1 MTSIETFPPFTHPV
15 TEIIQQRFSCRTYLK
30 QPIDAPTQ
38 CRLDDYATA
47 QQTGP
52 LGGQARFK
60 LVAGKD
66 SDLKELKGLGTYGF
80 IKGATGFIVGATST
94 DAKHL
99 EDFGY
104 LLQKIILYA
113 TDLGLGTC
121 WLGGTFT
128 KSSFAQKISARE
140 GELVPSVAAV
150 GHIAKKPRRIDTLI
164 RKGAN
169 ADKRRPW
176 ERLFFND
183 VFNSPLTR
191 QMTGDYAIPLEMARL
206 APSAS
211 NKQPWRVVKD
221 GSRWHFYLQRTS
233 GYQERRLVK
242 FSTVADLQRIDMGIA
257 MCHFD
262 LSAREL
268 GLQGHWKVD
277 EPKIDKPD
285 ELTEYKA
292 SWLS

>member
-1 MTSIETFPPFTHPV
+1 MTPIETSSPFSQPV
-15 TEIIQQRFSCRTYLK
+15 TEIIKARFSCRTYLK
-30 QPIDAPTQ
+30 QPIDSHSRQHLEA
-38 CRLDDYATA
+38 YAAA

-52 LGGQARFK
+52 LGGQARFE

-66 SDLKELKGLGTYGF
+66 GDLKELKSLGTYGF
-80 IKGATGFIVGATST
+80 IKGATGFIVGATT
-94 DAKHL
+94 AGTRHL

-128 KSSFAQKISARE
+128 KTSFAQKISVQK
-140 GELVPSVAAV
+140 GELVPSVASV
-150 GHIAKKPRRIDTLI
+150 GIIAKKPRRIDALI

-183 VFNSPLTR
+183 DLNSPLTR
-191 QMTGDYAIPLEMARL
+191 KMAGDYASPLDMLRL

-211 NKQPWRVVKD
+211 NKQPWRVVKN

-233 GYQERRLVK
+233 GYQERKLLK
-242 FSTVADLQRIDMGIA
+242 FYTIADLQRIDMGIA

-268 GLQGHWKVD
+268 GLQGQWVVD
-277 EPKIDKPD
+277 EPRIDKPN
-285 ELTEYKA
+285 ELTEYTA